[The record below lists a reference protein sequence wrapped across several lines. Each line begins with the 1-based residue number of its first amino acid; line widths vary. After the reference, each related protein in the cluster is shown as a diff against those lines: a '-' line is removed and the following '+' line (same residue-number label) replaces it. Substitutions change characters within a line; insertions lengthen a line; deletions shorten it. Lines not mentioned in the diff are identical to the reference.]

1 MTKTLPKID
10 KPIFELTLP
19 STGEIVRYT
28 AFTVKEE
35 KILLIAQELKEV
47 DQALLSIKQVVNNC
61 LINKNIDD
69 LSMFDLEYVLL
80 SLRSKSVDNTVSFA
94 IRDPETEE
102 RVELSLDLNEVKLV
116 NNENHSKQIK
126 VNDQFTLIMRY
137 PSINEFL
144 MLMKDG
150 VTDPE
155 SNFKLLIGCMD
166 KLVGE
171 DEVYEF
177 KNFTQDE
184 IEAFAEDLDSNTI
197 KAIKRFFETMP
208 TLRHEIKYM
217 NKNGNEK
224 TFVIEGMQTFF
235 T

>member
-94 IRDPETEE
+94 IKDPETEE

-116 NNENHSKQIK
+116 NNENHSKQIR

-150 VTDPE
+150 VTDPGT
-155 SNFKLLIGCMD
+155 NFKLLIDCMD

-171 DEVYEF
+171 DDVYEF
-177 KNFTQDE
+177 KNFTKEE

-208 TLRHEIKYM
+208 TLRHEIKYT